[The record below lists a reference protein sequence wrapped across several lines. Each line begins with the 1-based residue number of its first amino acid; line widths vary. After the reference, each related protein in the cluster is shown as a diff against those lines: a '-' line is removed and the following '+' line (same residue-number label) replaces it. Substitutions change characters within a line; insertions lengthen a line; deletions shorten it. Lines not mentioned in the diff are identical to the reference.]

1 MMLQPMV
8 AVSAESILPL
18 GYRVTEVCSTGRRRF
33 VRACPG
39 DGDATGVRAY
49 SHSASG
55 LCVSAAHVRYESPVV
70 ETFPSAVG
78 VMKIHVRLEGPSRVG
93 FDREP
98 GRPVREMSC
107 SALIHPSG
115 EAKLERF
122 DGALEERSV
131 TVACSAEFLSN
142 EFGVEGQSLPR
153 QIAQFL
159 DGTAPSVFGVDVPL
173 LLDTRR
179 AAELICD
186 EFGDGAPQA
195 LMIESRALELLA
207 RFFEQARRLESG
219 AEPARLLARDRR
231 IAESARALLE
241 ERFADPPG
249 LKALARDVGTHPAK
263 LMRLFKAV
271 HGSTISGYLEAF
283 RMERARQLLDQGDL
297 PVTQI
302 AYEVGY
308 EHPSNFATAFKRR
321 YGLSP
326 SAVRARMQLSQAA

>member
-1 MMLQPMV
+1 MALQASV
-8 AVSAESILPL
+8 AVTAESILPL
-18 GYRVTEVCSTGRRRF
+18 GYHITEVSSTGRRRL

-39 DGDATGVRAY
+39 SDDATGIRAY
-49 SHSASG
+49 SHSESG
-55 LCVSAAHVRYESPVV
+55 LCVSAAHVQYQRPVL
-70 ETFPSAVG
+70 ETFPSAIG
-78 VMKIHVRLEGPSRVG
+78 VMKIHVRLEGPSHVG
-93 FDREP
+93 FDRDP

-107 SALIHPSG
+107 SALIHPGG

-122 DGALEERSV
+122 GGALEERSV

-159 DGTAPSVFGVDVPL
+159 DGSAGSAFGLDVPL

-179 AAELICD
+179 AAEMICD
-186 EFGDGAPQA
+186 QFGDDEPQA

-207 RFFEQARRLESG
+207 RFFEQARRLERG
-219 AEPARLLARDRR
+219 AEPARVMARDRR
-231 IAESARALLE
+231 IAESARVLLE

-249 LKALARDVGTHPAK
+249 LKVLARDVGTHPAK

-271 HGSTISGYLEAF
+271 HGSTIGGYLEAF

-297 PVTQI
+297 SVTQI

-326 SAVRARMQLSQAA
+326 SGVRACTQAVAAA